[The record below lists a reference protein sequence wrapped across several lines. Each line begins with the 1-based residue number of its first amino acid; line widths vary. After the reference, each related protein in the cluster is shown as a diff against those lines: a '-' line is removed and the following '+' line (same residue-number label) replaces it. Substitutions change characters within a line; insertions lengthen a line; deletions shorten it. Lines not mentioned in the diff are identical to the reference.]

1 MGFNNSIASVGALAD
16 YFKKVVYWFLEYSSM
31 DFRSWGYRIETNQDV
46 IDVINEVE
54 EVEGIEEN

>member
-1 MGFNNSIASVGALAD
+1 
-16 YFKKVVYWFLEYSSM
+16 M